1 MAFNLEDYTTVQER
15 SNIFWERYPNG
26 AVRTK
31 IISESDTRVI
41 VVCELFRDSADEKPF
56 ATGHAKEVISDRGVN
71 RDFALENC
79 ETSARGVAF
88 KAANIGTEKN
98 GPSREE
104 MVRVSEKQTEPF
116 RPKYG
121 RPGSKSAAMEYALH
135 IVDAQEKLTEAK
147 FKLQQIESYQPQYDE
162 KALQTAENEVK
173 IPEQSQQP
181 QRLDSKTQA
190 WLDKNSW
197 YGVDDDMSF
206 LAMGIHRKLERNGVV
221 TGSDEYWN
229 AIDTEMRKRFPEK
242 FAGENTP
249 ETKDSVKK
257 PSTVVAP
264 ATRSTSPKKIRLT
277 QTQLALAKKF
287 KLSPEQYA
295 LELTK
300 LESQNG

>member
-104 MVRVSEKQTEPF
+104 MARVVKTQTN
-116 RPKYG
+116 YSG
-121 RPGSKSAAMEYALH
+121 PGSRARAVENVLRASFAEDKKEPTVWSVGDVAEAIPLPPKAQECKHGEMILKEGIAKTGKSYYGYVCSAAKPDQCEARW
-135 IVDAQEKLTEAK
+135 AKLTAAGSW
-147 FKLQQIESYQPQYDE
+147 FFPS
-162 KALQTAENEVK
+162 
-173 IPEQSQQP
+173 
-181 QRLDSKTQA
+181 DSE
-190 WLDKNSW
+190 
-197 YGVDDDMSF
+197 G
-206 LAMGIHRKLERNGVV
+206 
-221 TGSDEYWN
+221 
-229 AIDTEMRKRFPEK
+229 
-242 FAGENTP
+242 GE
-249 ETKDSVKK
+249 
-257 PSTVVAP
+257 
-264 ATRSTSPKKIRLT
+264 
-277 QTQLALAKKF
+277 
-287 KLSPEQYA
+287 
-295 LELTK
+295 
-300 LESQNG
+300 